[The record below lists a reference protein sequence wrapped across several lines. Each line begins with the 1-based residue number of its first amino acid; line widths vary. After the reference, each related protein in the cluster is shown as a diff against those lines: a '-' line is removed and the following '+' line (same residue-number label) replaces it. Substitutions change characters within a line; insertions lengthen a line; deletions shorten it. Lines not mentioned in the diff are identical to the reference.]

1 MQLPPLA
8 CWLHWLHQI
17 CQASPT
23 IRSQYFLYLSV
34 TQTSWSCETVES
46 RCYSLKEA
54 SVSPTTLDTDYRH
67 NYMIIIVTENIFFSF
82 WSEDFMLNVT
92 ETNWEIHS
100 STREREVTHVWS
112 FSRMFPL
119 FSTRVRCSGYVRNL
133 KSAVPKID
141 WKCRV
146 IYILVLG

>member
-1 MQLPPLA
+1 MHLPPLA

-34 TQTSWSCETVES
+34 TQTSRSCETVES

-54 SVSPTTLDTDYRH
+54 GVSPTTLDTDYRH
-67 NYMIIIVTENIFFSF
+67 NYMIIIVTENMFFSF
-82 WSEDFMLNVT
+82 WSEDLMLNAT
-92 ETNWEIHS
+92 GTDWEIHS
-100 STREREVTHVWS
+100 STREREVTHVWY

-119 FSTRVRCSGYVRNL
+119 FSLRVGCSGCDGC
-133 KSAVPKID
+133 KKIGAG
-141 WKCRV
+141 
-146 IYILVLG
+146 IEI